1 MSDLRSRLRNLR
13 AVNGTNAAANR
24 SRYNNNYGNR
34 NEYDQHDYS
43 MPPLPGEAQPL
54 ELLVPGDLHETP
66 HGTTYI
72 IRQRHAVDH
81 EHGNGILKHWL
92 SQNLVGAA
100 AFTRD
105 RRVAAIDPRR
115 CLFLDTETTGL
126 NGGVGTLVFLV
137 GIGLFTDEGFEV
149 RQYFLRNPAE
159 EPAML
164 HAIHE
169 LLEQYEALITFNG
182 RSFDVPLLATRYTL
196 NRRHF
201 DSDRWPNLDLLHP
214 ARRLWKRRLESCR
227 LSSLESGILGVLRT
241 GDDVPGWLIP
251 QLYHEYVQNGD
262 GRQMQRVI
270 YHNLMDI
277 LSMVTLATQL
287 CTIFSQ
293 PESSPLPH
301 DDRLSLARWYESLN
315 MTSQAEA
322 AYLAALQSARH
333 DADHRLILESLALL
347 LKRQN
352 RREDAAYYWEA
363 LAALSPS
370 NPKPRLELAMY
381 HEWTTGSIQQAVDWT
396 QDAHRVISGWPS
408 SVGKQEALSEIE
420 HRLERLLRK
429 F

>member
-13 AVNGTNAAANR
+13 AVNGSSSSANR
-24 SRYNNNYGNR
+24 SRYNNR
-34 NEYDQHDYS
+34 SEDDQRDYS
-43 MPPLPGEAQPL
+43 MPPLSGEPQSL
-54 ELLVPGDLHETP
+54 ESLVPGDLHDTP
-66 HGTTYI
+66 HGATYV
-72 IRQRHAVDH
+72 IRQRHAADH
-81 EHGNGILKHWL
+81 EHGNSILEHWL
-92 SQNLVGAA
+92 SQSLVGAA

-105 RRVAAIDPRR
+105 RRIAGIDPRR
-115 CLFLDTETTGL
+115 FLFLDTETTGL

-169 LLEQYEALITFNG
+169 LLEQHEALITFNG
-182 RSFDVPLLATRYTL
+182 RSFDVPLLTTRYML
-196 NRRHF
+196 NRRHL
-201 DSDRWPNLDLLHP
+201 DSERWPNLDLLHP
-214 ARRLWKRRLESCR
+214 ARRLWRRRLESCR
-227 LSSLESGILGVLRT
+227 LSSLENAILGVYRT

-251 QLYHEYVQNGD
+251 QLYHEYVRNGD

-277 LSMVTLATQL
+277 LSMVTLATQV

-315 MTSQAEA
+315 MASQAEA
-322 AYLAALQSARH
+322 AYLAAMQSARH
-333 DADHRLILESLALL
+333 EADRTLILESLALL

-352 RREDAAYYWEA
+352 RREDAAYYWES
-363 LAALSPS
+363 LAALSPA

-381 HEWTTGSIQQAVDWT
+381 HEWTTGNIQQAVDWT
-396 QDAHRVISGWPS
+396 QDALHLVSGWPAS
-408 SVGKQEALSEIE
+408 AGKQEALTEIE
-420 HRLERLLRK
+420 HRLDRLLRK
-429 F
+429 L